1 MSGIAKKLMMSA
13 GASGLPPTPDPDGID
28 FSSIPNPEISAGS
41 DIHDVQWNNDGTW
54 ISGIRK
60 GSSGTSWTSVLN
72 SWPLSTAYDLS
83 TAGTK
88 VQTTGLLR
96 SASFMWNANGTAIL
110 LKYYNNML
118 FQSYPCSTAWDPST
132 ISLSYTTYD
141 ARSTSATYMVGQVH
155 NDDTGHFTAKPDWN
169 QWYFGA
175 ITDKVTMYKSSG
187 GVPTN
192 PAASSTQTSNY
203 MQLNVGSYSTY
214 GGNSATNGCAIADS
228 SKVYV
233 SGSSDR
239 RASTWSIGITNE
251 LGVVNFSTLK
261 TTNQGIVNEPYMI
274 GGRIQN
280 NGTTMV
286 IPSNW
291 DNILTTCQLS
301 TAWDV
306 TTQGAIQ
313 NSPSI
318 STQEAYASDMFFEPG
333 GNYVQYSGPGNDKI
347 WRHYVSS
354 AWNVSTM
361 SSSPSQSSVSLG
373 YGIRTF
379 TYANSG
385 YKLYVTD
392 TSGNIIKQY
401 NCSTAYRPDTA
412 SLTTTVDFDTPVK
425 YGSNGVYLY
434 GISVMDNGTKLWLN
448 DGFADNV
455 LGFKMTTAHDVSTI
469 VPDKWHQNISRRDDG
484 VRGIKLKSDGTK
496 MIVNEGGELNQ
507 YNLSTAWDVSSHSMT
522 TANSSFNPTSPSSA
536 VSYGLAI
543 NGSGT
548 RIATTKG
555 NAGSNTKITA
565 QTLTTAWDLST
576 ASASAPSNALA
587 MPNIFQFK
595 FIKDGTQIYGMD
607 GMYAWPYDEHAVIRR
622 WELSTAW
629 DLSTATLQSDT
640 FTPTYNGGGVEGVTD
655 IDISPDGTILTYC
668 STNWDDTGG
677 KKTVRSQVMSTANNL
692 STMGASL
699 YTSAANDSYNYTL
712 AVDGDGGKV
721 YLIGETYEQFVSF
734 SNNGNAYRWTGSNTF
749 TGLDIS
755 NLPVY
760 NPRTAR
766 FNTTGSKIWVH
777 AQSEDRIYAFPL
789 TDYYDVSSGSV
800 SSNSYVSTAG
810 TVMEAFTSFD
820 IGDND
825 SKFFFLTGGVLYVA
839 DLS

>member
-373 YGIRTF
+373 IDIRSF

-385 YKLYVTD
+385 YKLYVVDNSPD
-392 TSGNIIKQY
+392 TIKQY

-412 SLTTTVDFDTPVK
+412 TLSTSVDLNSPVE
-425 YGSNGVYLY
+425 YGTNAYINLF
-434 GISVMDNGTKLWLN
+434 GISVMDNGTKLWVN
-448 DGFADNV
+448 DYAADNI
-455 LGFKMTTAHDVSTI
+455 LGFKMTSAHNVSTI
-469 VPDKWHQNISRRDDG
+469 VPDKWHQNATSTNAS
-484 VRGIKLKSDGTK
+484 VRGIEFKSDGTK
-496 MIVNEGGELNQ
+496 MIVNEGGFLRQ
-507 YNLSTAWDVSSHSMT
+507 YNLSTAWDVSSHTMGSAT
-522 TANSSFNPTSPSSA
+522 TSLNTGSG
-536 VSYGLAI
+536 YGLAI
-543 NGSGT
+543 NSSGT
-548 RIATTKG
+548 KIAHTKG
-555 NAGSNTKITA
+555 SANANTKITA
-565 QTLTTAWDLST
+565 QTLSTPWDLST
-576 ASASAPSNALA
+576 ASTPMPSDALS
-587 MPNIFQFK
+587 MIGVLQIK
-595 FIKDGTQIYGMD
+595 FIKDGTQLYGLVQD
-607 GMYAWPYDEHAVIRR
+607 QYPYNDHAVIRR
-622 WELSTAW
+622 WALSTAW

-640 FTPTYNGGGVEGVTD
+640 YSPTYGGVGIEGT
-655 IDISPDGTILTYC
+655 IDLDVSPDGTVLTFSSNYY
-668 STNWDDTGG
+668 DDTYAE
-677 KKTVRSQVMSTANNL
+677 KTVRSQVMSTPNNL
-692 STMGASL
+692 STMGTTL
-699 YTSAANDSYNYTL
+699 QTSAASDSYNYTL

-721 YLIGETYEQFVSF
+721 YLIGGNYEQFASF
-734 SNNGNAYRWTGSNTF
+734 SNNGTAYRWSGSQTF
-749 TGLDIS
+749 TGFDLS
-755 NLPVY
+755 SLPVY
-760 NPRTAR
+760 YPQTAR
-766 FNTTGSKIWVH
+766 FNTSGSKIWVH
-777 AQSEDRIYAFPL
+777 TRNTDRIYAFPL
-789 TDYYDVSSGSV
+789 TDYYDVASGNSA
-800 SSNSYVSTAG
+800 SNAYVSTTG
-810 TVMEAFTSFD
+810 TLMADFDSFD

-825 SKFFFLTGGVLYVA
+825 SKFFFLTGGVLYTA
-839 DLS
+839 ALS